1 MGNQSGIVAGMSIT
15 VELPPDLDQD
25 VKRIPDVEK
34 RVLSFLRNQVEHE
47 KWRTARYS
55 EQAVRLL
62 EESKADAAQMKAEGV
77 PREELFRRFF
87 EAYDKVAEQQ

>member
-1 MGNQSGIVAGMSIT
+1 MSIT

-25 VKRIPDVEK
+25 VKMIPDVEK

-47 KWRTARYS
+47 KWRNARYS
-55 EQAVRLL
+55 EQAIRLL
-62 EESKADAAQMKAEGV
+62 EESKADAAQMKADGV

-87 EAYDKVAEQQ
+87 EAYDKVAGQQ